1 MTASIAAVSGGAS
14 ALSGA
19 SWSGPPNQK
28 MSNLFDSIDAKGT
41 GSISQTQF
49 NSAFQTKNPP
59 TVFQQQ
65 GASAIWSQLD
75 PKSSGSVSKPDF
87 VSTMSGL
94 MSSLRADP
102 GPPSSG
108 SGVAT
113 SIGQIN
119 QLPQTPYSPGK
130 SVNIAI

>member
-65 GASAIWSQLD
+65 GASA
-75 PKSSGSVSKPDF
+75 
-87 VSTMSGL
+87 MSGL